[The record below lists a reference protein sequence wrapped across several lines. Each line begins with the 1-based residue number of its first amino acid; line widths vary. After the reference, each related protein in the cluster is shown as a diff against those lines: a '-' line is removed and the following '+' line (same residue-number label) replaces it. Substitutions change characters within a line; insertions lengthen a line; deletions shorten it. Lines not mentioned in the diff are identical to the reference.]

1 MQVVFSSLYEV
12 VIDFTKNYSL
22 IRAALSK
29 LDHYDKTQIHNL
41 LMACSNILT
50 SNWGSQSYAQILMV
64 TDCGTGLGAKSL
76 KNLII
81 SETAGLSPEAS
92 PIMSLPPQSKFSI
105 IVSCCRFHKFCNFN
119 ILYFS
124 VWVIPTTMASSM
136 VSQKRIQ

>member
-1 MQVVFSSLYEV
+1 M
-12 VIDFTKNYSL
+12 VIDFTKNYAL
-22 IRAALSK
+22 IRTALSK

-64 TDCGTGLGAKSL
+64 TDCGTGLGPKSL

-105 IVSCCRFHKFCNFN
+105 IVSLLV
-119 ILYFS
+119 ILH
-124 VWVIPTTMASSM
+124 VP
-136 VSQKRIQ
+136 